1 LKIVLDSNVII
12 AAFAARGLCHAVFEL
27 CIEGHDVILS
37 DPLIDEVKAGLSKK
51 IKLPKSVIGKIVEFL
66 KSNSRIEIPA
76 MVPNNICRDPD
87 DRHVLG
93 LADTSQADYIIS
105 GDGDLLALG
114 TFKKTTI
121 LSPRKFWEILRS
133 QKEPK
138 KS

>member
-27 CIEGHDVILS
+27 CIGDHDVILS
-37 DPLIDEVKAGLSKK
+37 EPLIDEVEAGLSKK
-51 IKLPKSVIGKIVEFL
+51 IKLPKSVISKIVDFL
-66 KSNSRIEIPA
+66 ESNSRVESPA
-76 MVPNNICRDPD
+76 MVPANICRDPG

-93 LADTSQADYIIS
+93 LADASRADYIIS
-105 GDGDLLALG
+105 GDGDLLALE

-133 QKEPK
+133 H
-138 KS
+138 